1 MAITYEIKQHLG
13 ILSKNSKS
21 GWRKE
26 VTLTSWNGNP
36 AKIDIR
42 DWNEDYSKMGKGITL
57 TDEEAGI
64 LKEIL
69 NELKVE
75 TTKEGRADE

>member
-1 MAITYEIKQHLG
+1 MADFTYEIKQHLG
-13 ILSKNSKS
+13 ILSKNEKS

-57 TDEEAGI
+57 TDEEVQTLKSI
-64 LKEIL
+64 LS
-69 NELKVE
+69 KVNRE
-75 TTKEGRADE
+75 EGQQK